1 MNTINIMNY
10 CEGFDFTGFKPDSFF
25 GNRVQYNATKNQY
38 YWSSYN
44 LESFF
49 SQLQSWFENI
59 AIPTDQE
66 AYYTK
71 KFDKLC
77 RSLQSIM
84 QNNDYPD
91 NHFDTL
97 GFGSYKECYE
107 TGIPGWVIK
116 FASAS
121 NPSLDEIKAIEDVK
135 KESLDYLLP
144 KTIYLELPFSIP
156 LSLLEPEPDLD
167 YEGTDD
173 DSPNAWINQYA
184 DYIILQEKCRT
195 ILDYTEVQTIPLKDA
210 ILDMTNIRICNEHF
224 KAEEINQLIYIDSIW
239 VTLLVEKFG
248 KDTVIK
254 FNKFLDTYC
263 WDDLCPVNIGV
274 NSQGNPVIFDWM
286 TSR

>member
-263 WDDLCPVNIGV
+263 WDDLRPVNIGV

>member
-1 MNTINIMNY
+1 MNTINIINY
-10 CEGFDFTGFKPDSFF
+10 CEGFDFTGFNPSSYC
-25 GNRVQYNATKNQY
+25 GNRIQYNTTKKQY

-49 SQLQSWFENI
+49 IQLQSWFESI
-59 AIPTDQE
+59 TIPVGQE
-66 AYYTK
+66 AYYIK

-97 GFGSYKECYE
+97 GCGSYKECYE

-116 FASAS
+116 FASTS
-121 NPSLDEIKAIEDVK
+121 NPSLDEIAAIEDAK
-135 KESLDYLLP
+135 KEKLDYLLP
-144 KTIYLELPFSIP
+144 NTIYLALPFSIP
-156 LSLLEPEPDLD
+156 LSLLEQDPNPD
-167 YEGTDD
+167 YEGTND

-184 DYIILQEKCRT
+184 NYIILQEECRT
-195 ILDYTEVQTIPLKDA
+195 ILDHIDCQSIPLEGE
-210 ILDMTNIRICNEHF
+210 ILDMANINICNEHF
-224 KAEEINQLIYIDSIW
+224 EAEEINQLLHIDYIWI
-239 VTLLVEKFG
+239 TLLLENFG
-248 KDTVIK
+248 KSEVVRL
-254 FNKFLDTYC
+254 NNFLDEYC
-263 WDDLCPVNIGV
+263 WDDLRPVNIGV